1 LEVSNHGAAHF
12 GSFISYAS
20 LEAGSLQYNFAVDV
34 LSIVLVVGLIG
45 GVALFFGVM
54 MNRSKDENRLESWKE
69 IVSLI
74 HGTDKR
80 GKISGTYQGRSVE
93 VFLSNHGY
101 ELDIY
106 FYYLRLK
113 VPIQGFDWTIVFDK
127 TSFLDPTK
135 RWQIK
140 TDNEA
145 LKQRLKESGAVEL
158 IKQEPGHPKV
168 SYRADKGSLEYES
181 FAHDDTYVPARDEFQ
196 RHLNLMTQLAEL
208 NEKTNVW

>member
-1 LEVSNHGAAHF
+1 V
-12 GSFISYAS
+12 
-20 LEAGSLQYNFAVDV
+20 VDV

-54 MNRSKDENRLESWKE
+54 VNRSKGPNRLESWKE

-74 HGTDKR
+74 QGTDKR
-80 GKISGTYQGRSVE
+80 GKINGTYQGRSVE

-101 ELDIY
+101 EIDIY
-106 FYYLRLK
+106 FYHLRLK
-113 VPIQGFDWTIVFDK
+113 VPIQGFDWTIQFDK
-127 TSFLDPTK
+127 TTFLDPTK
-135 RWQIK
+135 RWHIK

-145 LKQRLKESGAVEL
+145 LKQRLIDAGAVEL
-158 IKQEPGHPKV
+158 VKQDPGHPKV

-181 FAHDDTYVPARDEFQ
+181 FANDETYVPARDEFQ

-208 NEKTNVW
+208 NEQINVW